1 MASRNELRVTK
12 LSACVLLAAAPFAGR
27 TRTKATASAQPWYIF
42 AAAIHRVMLNPHG
55 QYESFEHLAMD
66 TTMRSS
72 RCFSG
77 RIKGSL
83 RSKSS
88 RRRKVAIVTTGS
100 MRKIDLGLIQVSAAF
115 RDFERLVAQ
124 AHHLGIR
131 IITFQSL
138 GYSSVDAPQL
148 SKQRTTYTG
157 PRHAGKQVLLLEQYL
172 NRAAAGH
179 RQ

>member
-1 MASRNELRVTK
+1 MASIGASSTSRWTRQCE
-12 LSACVLLAAAPFAGR
+12 AADAFSGGI
-27 TRTKATASAQPWYIF
+27 KGITALEIF
-42 AAAIHRVMLNPHG
+42 APEEGGDSYDGLDAKDRLRLDPG
-55 QYESFEHLAMD
+55 L
-66 TTMRSS
+66 
-72 RCFSG
+72 
-77 RIKGSL
+77 GS
-83 RSKSS
+83 
-88 RRRKVAIVTTGS
+88 I
-100 MRKIDLGLIQVSAAF
+100 

-172 NRAAAGH
+172 NCAAAGH